1 VLKLRMAEIIN
12 LAAAREQKETTA
24 QESLFALIEADFPG
38 YNAPKLQALWDAFGL
53 SVPCNLSEERQIELW
68 VAVSGRLGRHLE
80 MLARHTNLFN
90 PIIRDQQPAY
100 AGYLE
105 AVLAGNRS
113 EAARLA
119 TEQRILENLPVL
131 C

>member
-1 VLKLRMAEIIN
+1 MAEIIN

-68 VAVSGRLGRHLE
+68 VAVSGLG
-80 MLARHTNLFN
+80 
-90 PIIRDQQPAY
+90 Y
-100 AGYLE
+100 AE
-105 AVLAGNRS
+105 ATEGCLS
-113 EAARLA
+113 EAARDAL
-119 TEQRILENLPVL
+119 RKLPVPPL
-131 C
+131 KKVTNGMF